1 MQEGYPIAGPRGPP
15 AHAVRS
21 GAVSADRRV
30 LHLSDIHFGPKHL
43 PEVSEGIAALVE
55 SERPDLVIVSGDLT
69 LRAKP
74 HQFREARSFVDRLE
88 RTAPVLA
95 VPGNHDVPL
104 WRVWERLLVPYGAY
118 RRHFRDELEPVFRDD
133 KLLVVGL
140 NTSQAWAFKGG
151 RARRSGVERAARLF
165 EGVEKAPADTF
176 RILVAHHHLAVPEGV
191 DCEHA
196 SWNGRWAAERLERAG
211 VDLVLSGHLHQTLEL
226 YPAGPSGFPALHTGT
241 SASSRGRGPE
251 AGANTLQWIEIGS
264 ERFQVRGL
272 RFVPTSGAFEA
283 VFERPYARR
292 GER

>member
-1 MQEGYPIAGPRGPP
+1 
-15 AHAVRS
+15 VT
-21 GAVSADRRV
+21 ADRRV
-30 LHLSDIHFGPKHL
+30 LHLSDIHFGPNHL
-43 PEVSEGIAALVE
+43 PEVSSGIAALVE
-55 SERPDLVIVSGDLT
+55 AERPDLVIVSGDLT

-74 HQFREARSFVDRLE
+74 HQFREARSFVERLE

-118 RRHFRDELEPVFRDD
+118 RRHFRDELEPVYRDE

-151 RARRSGVERAARLF
+151 RARRRGVERAARLF
-165 EGVEKAPADTF
+165 EEVPADSF

-226 YPAGPSGFPALHTGT
+226 YPAGPGGFPALHTGT
-241 SASSRGRGPE
+241 SSSSRGRGPE
-251 AGANTLQWIEIGS
+251 TAANTLQWIAIGR
-264 ERFQVRGL
+264 ERFDVRGL
-272 RFVPTSGAFEA
+272 RFDAARGAFA
-283 VFERPYARR
+283 TAFDRPYVRR
-292 GER
+292 RER